1 MRDIDAV
8 IDQLLLACPGISVEQ
23 LTVLHPG
30 ADDDGLWFF
39 RLPMSDT
46 ELQLESTTGNCP
58 FLMESS
64 ATVDRLTVDTVA
76 QAVAMIIAGF
86 GFTGQRPGS

>member
-8 IDQLLLACPGISVEQ
+8 ISQLRLACPGISVEQ

>member
-1 MRDIDAV
+1 
-8 IDQLLLACPGISVEQ
+8 
-23 LTVLHPG
+23 
-30 ADDDGLWFF
+30 
-39 RLPMSDT
+39 MSDT